1 MRSQRIAEIE
11 QYIYSHK
18 SVTLNELCEVFQV
31 SKNTIRRDIDILIE
45 NPDIIKT
52 YGGVTINTQ
61 TKKLLVS
68 FSERNITNQNIKRMI
83 AQKAAALVEDGD
95 SIFID
100 SGTTTL
106 CMMEYL
112 KDKTITLLT
121 TNIEVIAQALPY
133 ENITVISLPGILNRK
148 TLSITGN
155 NAAKFL
161 SAYNIKKAF
170 LAATGITL
178 ENGATN
184 SSPEETCIKEMAVK
198 KSLESYLLA
207 DSSKFG
213 VVSLLT
219 YGNIADFS
227 GIITDQLPDDDFCDH
242 ARAHHVSIL
251 TT

>member
-18 SVTLNELCEVFQV
+18 SVSLDELCEAFQV
-31 SKNTIRRDIDILIE
+31 SKNTIRRDIEIVIQ
-45 NPDIIKT
+45 NPDIVKT

-68 FSERNITNQNIKRMI
+68 FGERNIKNQDAKRRI
-83 AQKAAALVEDGD
+83 AAKAASLVHDGD

-106 CMMEYL
+106 YMLEYI

-121 TNIEVIAQALPY
+121 NNIEIIVQTIPY
-133 ENITVISLPGILNRK
+133 ENINLIALPGALNRK
-148 TLSITGN
+148 TLSFSGN
-155 NAAKFL
+155 STAKYL
-161 SAYNIKKAF
+161 STYNIKKAF

-184 SSPEETCIKEMAVK
+184 SSPEETCVKEMAVK
-198 KSLESYLLA
+198 KSQEKYLLA

-213 VVSLLT
+213 IVSLLT
-219 YGNIADFS
+219 YSDVNSLS
-227 GIITDQLPDDDFCDH
+227 GIITEKMPDETFCEYAKEH
-242 ARAHHVSIL
+242 QISMIQA
-251 TT
+251 